1 MIAPLYIITLGL
13 AAGLTGIAGHRFVSA
28 YGFAPDFHS
37 SLMLTGCL
45 ASGYL
50 TVQLFYVAAVRF
62 IKPSK
67 GPVFYLAEM
76 LSQASAL
83 VLLPYLLRLSVP
95 WPHPSLQKAEL
106 LIFLGVFAALH
117 GFFKLVSF
125 FSAIRGIRGNS
136 LGALGWFA
144 ATAVCACAAGGCY
157 QVWNATLLEAS
168 TAVPGPAQWHTAGS
182 VYAPARSIPEHIRF
196 TFAIAPH
203 SGKNLLFRWASPPG
217 LEEPIERIA
226 MVVSFDTAISLAKQ
240 HTITLTKNNW
250 TRCPIIPI
258 PGNATQCTVF
268 WSLETI
274 PDWLLQTGF
283 TPLGGSEQRMLLS
296 GPCFLADEKS
306 SDRPSFVV
314 VAADGLGAE
323 HVSALNYDRDTTP
336 ALKSF
341 STRAHTFESAYCPAP
356 ETLATLTTLLTGVHP
371 LAHGQLGR
379 HHGPLPNGIH
389 TLPEMLREQG
399 YATAAFTEGAHPD
412 NEDLIADS
420 PAALGIDYLD
430 TEFAFENPER
440 RLPSASADERIP
452 AGPQTTLE
460 KAVRWL
466 NEHQDVKTFTLVR
479 LRHLAITEYPASDAL
494 NAYDTAI
501 INLDRALG
509 AFLDQLD
516 TLPQSDH
523 LCIVITGTYGLDFSG
538 IGLTNDSKVKNSRY
552 LTETS
557 LHVPLFLLV
566 PGESPRRR
574 VDVVSMEDL
583 PPTLLNLAKTSF
595 PHSITGTNLS
605 DLSAVREP
613 ISVMGNPLALSLRT
627 RKWRFTWQSGRDPFT
642 HAVTGPSEI
651 LALIDMDLYRLGRP
665 QLDTLTRYTSTIS
678 LLQDRLKEFIETQPL
693 LPETP
698 SQSIFE
704 EK

>member
-1 MIAPLYIITLGL
+1 MLIPLYIVSLAL
-13 AAGLTGIAGHRFVSA
+13 AAGMTGIAGHRFFSTL
-28 YGFAPDFHS
+28 GFAPDFNS

-67 GPVFYLAEM
+67 GPVFYLTEM
-76 LSQASAL
+76 ISQASAL
-83 VLLPYLLRLSVP
+83 VLLPYLLRHPIP
-95 WPHPSLQKAEL
+95 WPHPSLQKAEV
-106 LIFLGVFAALH
+106 LIFLGAFAALH

-136 LGALGWFA
+136 LGAFGWFA
-144 ATAVCACAAGGCY
+144 ATAACACAAGGCY
-157 QVWNATLLEAS
+157 QAWNATLLKAS
-168 TAVPGPAQWHTAGS
+168 TADPGPVQWHAAGS
-182 VYAPARSIPEHIRF
+182 VYAPARSLPEHIRF
-196 TFAIAPH
+196 SFNTTPH
-203 SGKNLLFRWASPPG
+203 SGKSLLFRWAAPPG
-217 LEEPIERIA
+217 REDPIERIA
-226 MVVSFDTAISLAKQ
+226 MVVSFDTTMSFFKQ
-240 HTITLTKNNW
+240 YTITLTKNNW
-250 TRCPIIPI
+250 TRCPLIPI
-258 PGNATQCTVF
+258 PANATRCTVF

-296 GPCFLADEKS
+296 GPCFLASEKS
-306 SDRPSFVV
+306 SGMPSFVV
-314 VAADGLGAE
+314 VAADGLSAE

-356 ETLATLTTLLTGVHP
+356 ETSATLTTLLTGVHP

-379 HHGPLPNGIH
+379 HYGPLPNGMR

-399 YATAAFTEGAHPD
+399 YTTAAFTEGNHPD
-412 NEDLIADS
+412 GGDLTPQGTAG
-420 PAALGIDYLD
+420 LGMDYLD
-430 TEFAFENPER
+430 AEFAFENPGR
-440 RLPSASADERIP
+440 NLPSASADERIP
-452 AGPQTTLE
+452 AGPQSTLAR
-460 KAVRWL
+460 AVHWIA
-466 NEHQDVKTFTLVR
+466 EHQEVKTFTLVR
-479 LRHLAITEYPASDAL
+479 LRHLAVTEYPASDAL

-523 LCIVITGTYGLDFSG
+523 MCIVITGTYGLDFSG
-538 IGLTNDSKVKNSRY
+538 LDSASRAKVKNPRY

-557 LHVPLFLLV
+557 LHVPLFVHV

-595 PHSITGTNLS
+595 PHLITGTNLS
-605 DLSAVREP
+605 DLSAAREP

-642 HAVTGPSEI
+642 RAIIGQSEI
-651 LALIDMDLYRLGRP
+651 LGLTDMELYRLGRP
-665 QLDTLTRYTSTIS
+665 QTDTLSRYTSTVS
-678 LLQDRLKEFIETQPL
+678 LLQDRLTVFIEAQPL
-693 LPETP
+693 LPESP
-698 SQSIFE
+698 GQS
-704 EK
+704 K